1 MNSFVRSLKK
11 SRAIEM
17 VLKRS
22 EMPEEQR
29 LAAREGARRRYA
41 KCPDNHARRCYL
53 RLLECGD
60 IKKPRACKVEMWG
73 LEQRADGTWAAAV
86 SYDEKKDVAL
96 S

>member
-1 MNSFVRSLKK
+1 MK
-11 SRAIEM
+11 M

-41 KCPDNHARRCYL
+41 KCRDSHARRCYL
-53 RLLECGD
+53 RLLDLGE
-60 IKKPRACKVEMWG
+60 IRKPRAATIERWG
-73 LEQRADGTWAAAV
+73 LEQREDGSWKAAAV
-86 SYDEKKDVAL
+86 CCDERKVPMP

>member
-1 MNSFVRSLKK
+1 
-11 SRAIEM
+11 M

-41 KCPDNHARRCYL
+41 KCRDSHARRCYM
-53 RLLECGD
+53 RLLERGD
-60 IKKPRACKVEMWG
+60 IKKPRACKVERLG
-73 LEQRADGTWAAAV
+73 LKKREDGTWAAAV
-86 SYDEKKDVAL
+86 SCDERKDVAL

>member
-1 MNSFVRSLKK
+1 
-11 SRAIEM
+11 M

-41 KCPDNHARRCYL
+41 KSQDNHARRCYL
-53 RLLECGD
+53 RLLELGE
-60 IKKPRACKVEMWG
+60 IKKSCAATIERWG
-73 LEQRADGTWAAAV
+73 LEQLEDGSWRAETSSSGPPRV
-86 SYDEKKDVAL
+86 SCDERKVPVC